1 MKRRTITKS
10 ESSVRVVKTL
20 IITVILMLSLN
31 TNMFGTI
38 RYVKAGNPAPQPP
51 YTSWATASDSIQK
64 CVNVSKRGDTIYV
77 GAGVYRERIYK
88 TPPNLTILGEEMLS
102 TIIDCQGLEG
112 ATLFDRTIFSIS
124 DSLVVENFTLIGNRN
139 SNNYRLITTAFSD
152 TSFGRRARGARL
164 SNSTLRNVEK
174 AIYFCNGV
182 INDNIMINVDIFC
195 NVKLDVQNVDSVFL
209 LNNVLVHPLYSMF
222 NFILNHH
229 ENPRIFITNNIFI
242 KPFASSDLINQLF
255 LNVMSFDPRVEF
267 SNNLFYTKSY
277 NSDDEP
283 FVPANGT
290 MSFFNNVFCISE
302 GPGWD
307 YRKDFMVSSGNITFT
322 NNVVYGFDK
331 GIWNSSPNL
340 KVNNNCFWNVPTPI
354 SGTQPPLVNRE
365 NLFVDPMFVK
375 DHGDFPDIDFHLQM
389 YSPLID
395 AGDSTILDR
404 DGTRSDI
411 GFYGGPYGESYTY
424 QDYAPRVPARVKL
437 IPQST
442 TGVYQLSWRP
452 NTESDL
458 NRYEVYADSTRGFTP
473 DTTKMIWSGKDT
485 LFIFVHKKPYNKP
498 VFFKVKAV
506 DNQNLKSDASE
517 ETGIV
522 PVSVDEPGIVAEDYH
537 LYQNYPNPFNPST
550 TIEYKLK
557 ARSRVRLDIY
567 NSSGELVKTMINK
580 EQEGGYYSLTVSAED
595 IAAPGNNAGGLSSG
609 VYIYRINVID
619 SEKNIPVYINSR
631 KMVLLK

>member
-1 MKRRTITKS
+1 MTAFLFAVLLCSLITN
-10 ESSVRVVKTL
+10 VH
-20 IITVILMLSLN
+20 
-31 TNMFGTI
+31 GTI
-38 RYVKAGNPAPQPP
+38 RYVKAGNPTPQPP

-64 CVNVSKRGDTIYV
+64 CVNVCQRGDTIYV
-77 GAGVYRERIYK
+77 GSGVYREYLRNI
-88 TPPNLTILGEEMLS
+88 PPFLTIVGEEMES
-102 TIIDCQGLEG
+102 TVINCSGLKSTNSFRKSAVEL
-112 ATLFDRTIFSIS
+112 A
-124 DSLVVENFTLIGNRN
+124 DSLTVLNLTLIGNSTEIN
-139 SNNYRLITTAFSD
+139 DSLIKIAFEDNPLSGIA
-152 TSFGRRARGARL
+152 SGILVRYCKLINFLSGVSLARG
-164 SNSTLRNVEK
+164 
-174 AIYFCNGV
+174 V
-182 INDNIMINVDIFC
+182 IGNTIMR
-195 NVKLDVQNVDSVFL
+195 DVHTFL
-209 LNNVLVHPLYSMF
+209 LTSIDANNIDSIKLCDNVLVHPLYSME
-222 NFILNHH
+222 NFIINYLKYPN
-229 ENPRIFITNNIFI
+229 ILITNNIFI
-242 KPFASSDLINQLF
+242 KPFQSSSFYSQLYSNIFSIN
-255 LNVMSFDPRVEF
+255 PIVEF
-267 SNNLFYTKSY
+267 SNNLFYTRSY
-277 NSDDEP
+277 NNDINT

-302 GPGWD
+302 GPARE
-307 YRKDFMVSSGNITFT
+307 YRKDFMVSSGNVTFT

-354 SGTQPPLVNRE
+354 SGTQPPLVNSG
-365 NLFVDPMFVK
+365 NLYVNPMFVK
-375 DHGDFPDIDFHLQM
+375 DYGDFPDIDFHLQM

-437 IPQST
+437 RST
-442 TGVYQLSWRP
+442 GTQGIYELSWRP

-473 DTTKMIWSGKDT
+473 DTTKMIWNGTDT
-485 LFIFVHKKPYNKP
+485 LFNFVHKKPYNKP

-522 PVSVDEPGIVAEDYH
+522 PVSVDEGDIISEDYH

-557 ARSRVRLDIY
+557 TRSRVRLDIY

-580 EQEGGYYSLTVSAED
+580 EQEGGYYSLTVNAED
-595 IAAPGNNAGGLSSG
+595 LAAPGSKSGGVASG
-609 VYIYRINVID
+609 VYIYRINVVE
-619 SEKNIPVYINSR
+619 SERDIPVYIQSR
-631 KMVLLK
+631 KMLFVK

>member
-1 MKRRTITKS
+1 MKRSAVMIS
-10 ESSVRVVKTL
+10 ESSVRVMRTL
-20 IITVILMLSLN
+20 IITVILLLSLN

-38 RYVKAGNPAPQPP
+38 RYVKAGNPTPQLP

-64 CVNVSKRGDTIYV
+64 CVNVSQRGDTIYV

-139 SNNYRLITTAFSD
+139 SDNYRLITTAFLDSGFIQKA
-152 TSFGRRARGARL
+152 SWSSL
-164 SNSTLRNVEK
+164 SYSTLRNFGK
-174 AIYFCNGV
+174 AIHFSNGV
-182 INDNIMINVDIFC
+182 ISDNIMINVDIFC
-195 NVKLDVQNVDSVFL
+195 DVSLDGQNEDSVFL
-209 LNNVLVHPLYSMF
+209 INNVFVHPLYSMSH
-222 NFILNHH
+222 FIRNYQ
-229 ENPRIFITNNIFI
+229 EYPRIFIRNNIFT
-242 KPFASSDLINQLF
+242 KPFVSSDFYNKLYTTAF
-255 LNVMSFDPRVEF
+255 TVDPRVEF

-277 NSDDEP
+277 NSDENP
-283 FVPANGT
+283 FVPATGT
-290 MSFFNNVFCISE
+290 MTFFNNVFCISE

-307 YRKDFMVSSGNITFT
+307 YRKDFMVSSGNVTFT

-354 SGTQPPLVNRE
+354 GGTQPPLVNSG
-365 NLFVDPMFVK
+365 NLYVNPMFVK
-375 DHGDFPDIDFHLQM
+375 DYGDFPDIDFHLQM

-395 AGDSTILDR
+395 AGDSTILDK
-404 DGTRSDI
+404 DGTISDI
-411 GFYGGPYGESYTY
+411 GFYGGPYGQSYTY

-437 IPQST
+437 RST
-442 TGVYQLSWRP
+442 GTQGIYELSWRP
-452 NTESDL
+452 NTEADL
-458 NRYEVYADSTRGFTP
+458 NRYEVYADSTRGFIP
-473 DTTKMIWSGKDT
+473 DTTKMIWNGTDT
-485 LFIFVHKKPYNKP
+485 LFNFVHRKPYNKP
-498 VFFKVKAV
+498 VFFKVKSI

-537 LYQNYPNPFNPST
+537 LYQNFPNPFNPST

-557 ARSRVRLDIY
+557 SRSRVRLDIY
-567 NSSGELVKTMINK
+567 DSNGELVKTVINK
-580 EQEGGYYSLTVSAED
+580 EQEGGYYSITVNTED
-595 IAAPGNNAGGLSSG
+595 LVSPGNNAGGVASG